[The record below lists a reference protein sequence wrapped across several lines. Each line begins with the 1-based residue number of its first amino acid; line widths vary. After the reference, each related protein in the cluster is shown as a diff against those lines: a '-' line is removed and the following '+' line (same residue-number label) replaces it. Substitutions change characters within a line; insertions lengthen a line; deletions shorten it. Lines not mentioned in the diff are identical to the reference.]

1 MLILGLAGSKV
12 EMLGTPAVRA
22 SPAPSAG
29 SRLAAPLH
37 TEIHGAW
44 NVKVGINS
52 LLVEAG
58 PGRGWVLMLL
68 SNNRYVVCH
77 THCHTVTSPSSTFLQ
92 PRHILLVDHNIQ
104 SITK

>member
-12 EMLGTPAVRA
+12 GMLGTAAARLARA
-22 SPAPSAG
+22 QC
-29 SRLAAPLH
+29 RLAAPLH

-58 PGRGWVLMLL
+58 PGGAGPHVAE
-68 SNNRYVVCH
+68 
-77 THCHTVTSPSSTFLQ
+77 
-92 PRHILLVDHNIQ
+92 
-104 SITK
+104 